1 MASPTLTLGLIQ
13 TDILWENPN
22 ENIRRM
28 DQLLEQDFQA
38 DVLLL
43 PEMWTTGFTM
53 QPEKYAETHP
63 GSALEWMLSKA
74 KQTNTA
80 ITGSIAVSDNHQYVN
95 RWYCAFPNGQY
106 AYYDKKHLFSYG
118 DENNHYT
125 PGVSTT
131 VIEIKG
137 WRIMPLIC
145 YDLRF
150 PVWCRN
156 RDNYDL
162 LIIAANWPT
171 PRVHHW
177 DALIKARA
185 IENQSYVAAVNRIGT
200 DGAGLQ
206 YSGHSQVIDMNGE
219 ALCAPY
225 TTEGIQYVTL
235 EMENLTNFRQKYPF
249 LKDMD
254 AFRL

>member
-1 MASPTLTLGLIQ
+1 MASPTLTLGLVQ
-13 TDILWENPN
+13 VDIIWENPE

-28 DQLLEQDFQA
+28 EQLLKDASPA

-53 QPEKYAETHP
+53 QPERFAETHP
-63 GSALEWMLSKA
+63 GPALMWMQSTAQQK
-74 KQTNTA
+74 NIA
-80 ITGSIAVSDNHQYVN
+80 ITGSMAVSDDNRFVN
-95 RWYCAFPNGQY
+95 RWYCAFPNGQI
-106 AYYDKKHLFSYG
+106 AHYDKKHLFSYG

-125 PGVSTT
+125 PGDSTII
-131 VIEIKG
+131 IEING

-150 PVWCRN
+150 PAWGRN

-171 PRVHHW
+171 PRIHHW

-200 DGAGLQ
+200 DGTGLQ
-206 YSGHSQVIDMNGE
+206 YTGHSQVIDMNGQ

-235 EMENLTNFRQKYPF
+235 DMESLTTFRQKFPF

-254 AFRL
+254 TFSL